1 MKHKV
6 WNSKDIALTGVFAA
20 LYAVGV
26 LALAPIS
33 FMLVQVRVAD
43 ALLTLTM
50 LFGYPAIIGVTV
62 GCLIANFFGGLGIV
76 DLTLGPL
83 ANFLACLLGYYVGK
97 HSRLGGS
104 LTITALITLIVGGY
118 LALLF
123 GFPIYVGWGFIGVG
137 SVVSIIIVGLPLTY
151 ALEKRIWWVSI
162 RGSPK

>member
-1 MKHKV
+1 MEHRF
-6 WNSKDIALTGVFAA
+6 WNSRDIALTGVFAA

-33 FMLVQVRVAD
+33 FILVQVRVAD

-50 LFGYPAIIGVTV
+50 LFGYPAIIGVTI

-83 ANFLACLLGYYVGK
+83 ANLSACLLGYYVGR

-104 LTITALITLIVGGY
+104 LVITALVTLIVGGY

-123 GFPIYVGWGFIGVG
+123 GFPVYVGWGFVGLG
-137 SVVSIIIVGLPLTY
+137 SVTSIIVIGLPLTY
-151 ALEKRIWWVSI
+151 ALEKHFRRVSI
-162 RGSPK
+162 RR